1 MIQLNNFNKNI
12 FYNLKNFIYFT
23 LSIYF
28 FLDFS
33 AIAKSTTFEINSL
46 LSEQQNNIQK
56 PLDIESLGLDNIDKS
71 TDNSKSNILPNN
83 SLKPSSEINTIEDK
97 NLTNNSLPKINNK
110 TKYLNPN
117 VKKNVKKKS
126 EKPLLNLRQKLE
138 LEESKIK
145 EQEQEKNKNLRYEN
159 VRNLYLKD
167 LLEKDLDLDEDLQ
180 DNDIVK
186 PHPKSL
192 APFLLDELP
201 ALPILNRSRSQDNYH
216 IPYVYTP
223 KEYIDI
229 MFSAIS
235 LGSVS
240 YFNEAFKYVLNPN
253 ITNDQG
259 DTILTYSIYLKK
271 YSIMASIL
279 AKGADPNLPNQLGH
293 LPVSIAIELNDFVA
307 LEMLAKANADLKYRD
322 LFGRTF
328 LMQASRLGFLP
339 GVDLLIKSNVDIN
352 EMDNDGFTALAFAYR
367 FKKELV
373 VQYLLKNGAKTW
385 VERPYNP
392 QFKSFIKE
400 LNNRWN

>member
-1 MIQLNNFNKNI
+1 MIQLNDFNKNI

-33 AIAKSTTFEINSL
+33 AIAKSTTLEINSL

-71 TDNSKSNILPNN
+71 TDNSGTNILPKN
-83 SLKPSSEINTIEDK
+83 SS
-97 NLTNNSLPKINNK
+97 PKINNQS
-110 TKYLNPN
+110 KYSKPN

-126 EKPLLNLRQKLE
+126 EKPVLNLRQKLE

-159 VRNLYLKD
+159 LRNLYLKD
-167 LLEKDLDLDEDLQ
+167 LLEKDLNLDEDLQ
-180 DNDIVK
+180 DNDIIK
-186 PHPKSL
+186 PHPKTL

-259 DTILTYSIYLKK
+259 DTVLTYSIYLKK
-271 YSIMASIL
+271 YSITASIL

-339 GVDLLIKSNVDIN
+339 AVDLLIKSNVDIN

-400 LNNRWN
+400 LNNRWK

>member
-1 MIQLNNFNKNI
+1 MIQLNDFNKNI

-33 AIAKSTTFEINSL
+33 AIAKSTTLEINSL

-71 TDNSKSNILPNN
+71 TDNSGSNILPKN
-83 SLKPSSEINTIEDK
+83 SS
-97 NLTNNSLPKINNK
+97 PKINNQS
-110 TKYLNPN
+110 KYSKPN

-126 EKPLLNLRQKLE
+126 EKPVLNLRQKLE

-159 VRNLYLKD
+159 LRNLYLKD
-167 LLEKDLDLDEDLQ
+167 LLEKDLNLDEDLQ
-180 DNDIVK
+180 DNDIIK
-186 PHPKSL
+186 PHPKTL

-259 DTILTYSIYLKK
+259 DTVLTYSIYLKK
-271 YSIMASIL
+271 YSITASIL

-339 GVDLLIKSNVDIN
+339 AVDLLIKSNVDIN

-400 LNNRWN
+400 LNNRWK

>member
-33 AIAKSTTFEINSL
+33 AIAKSTTLEINSL

-71 TDNSKSNILPNN
+71 TDNSGTNILPKN
-83 SLKPSSEINTIEDK
+83 SS
-97 NLTNNSLPKINNK
+97 PKINNQS
-110 TKYLNPN
+110 KYSKPN

-126 EKPLLNLRQKLE
+126 EKPVLNLRQKLE

-145 EQEQEKNKNLRYEN
+145 EHEQEKNKNLRYEN
-159 VRNLYLKD
+159 LRNLYLKD
-167 LLEKDLDLDEDLQ
+167 LLEKDLNLDEDLQ

-186 PHPKSL
+186 PHPKTL

-259 DTILTYSIYLKK
+259 DTVLTYSIYLKK
-271 YSIMASIL
+271 YSIMASVL

-293 LPVSIAIELNDFVA
+293 LPVSIAIELNDFIA

-339 GVDLLIKSNVDIN
+339 AVDLLIKSNVDIN

-392 QFKSFIKE
+392 QFKSLIKE
-400 LNNRWN
+400 LNNRWK

>member
-33 AIAKSTTFEINSL
+33 AIAKSTTLEINSL

-71 TDNSKSNILPNN
+71 TDNSGSNILPKN
-83 SLKPSSEINTIEDK
+83 SS
-97 NLTNNSLPKINNK
+97 PKINNQS
-110 TKYLNPN
+110 KYSKP
-117 VKKNVKKKS
+117 NVKKKS
-126 EKPLLNLRQKLE
+126 EKPVLNLRQKLE

-159 VRNLYLKD
+159 LRNLYLKD
-167 LLEKDLDLDEDLQ
+167 LLEKDLNLDEDLQ
-180 DNDIVK
+180 DNDIIK
-186 PHPKSL
+186 PHPKTL

-259 DTILTYSIYLKK
+259 DTVLTYSIYLKK
-271 YSIMASIL
+271 YSIMASVL

-339 GVDLLIKSNVDIN
+339 AVDLLIKSNVDIN

-392 QFKSFIKE
+392 QFKSLIKE
-400 LNNRWN
+400 LNNRWK